1 MARGAG
7 LGDAFGLTLQTRS
20 LRMNAASSYVLTER
34 PLESLG
40 ISAPEE
46 CAYVALLDHPEATLA
61 ELASAL
67 AWSPRKVQRL
77 LDALHGKGLV
87 SFTAGEPG
95 RFVPASPDIAIE
107 AILSR
112 REDELRRAR
121 AEVQRLQQRAT
132 EGAGNR
138 RQMIELVTTHEA
150 KRHVFEQIQHAAR
163 RELIFL
169 ERPPILIAG
178 PEQPNE
184 IQVDAIARGV
194 RYRSIADQGFLAL
207 PGVVARIRADMETG
221 EEVRVVSE
229 LPFKMVMADRN
240 VALIPLN
247 LEHPDSPSLLVRSS
261 ALLDALYSM
270 FEILWERAV
279 PIAITPAGIVQSGE
293 PGTRLPAEAD
303 HLIPLLA
310 AGLNDKAIAY
320 ELGISAS
327 TLTRRI
333 TDIMH
338 RLDVQT
344 RFQLGWM
351 AAKHWSVPEQ
361 GGAAD

>member
-1 MARGAG
+1 MS
-7 LGDAFGLTLQTRS
+7 TE
-20 LRMNAASSYVLTER
+20 SSYAVTER
-34 PLESLG
+34 PLQSLG

-67 AWSPRKVQRL
+67 AWSTRKVKRL
-77 LDALHGKGLV
+77 LDALQGMGLV
-87 SFTAGEPG
+87 TLAAGEPR

-107 AILSR
+107 GILSR

-121 AEVQRLQQRAT
+121 AQIQRLQQRAT
-132 EGAGNR
+132 EGAGKR
-138 RQMIELVTTHEA
+138 RQIIELITTHEA
-150 KRHVFEQIQHAAR
+150 QRHVFEQIQHAAR
-163 RELIFL
+163 HELICL

-178 PEQPNE
+178 HEQPSAT
-184 IQVDAIARGV
+184 QADAIARGV
-194 RYRSIADQGFLAL
+194 RYRSIADQAFLAI
-207 PGVVARIRADMETG
+207 PGVMARIRTDMANG

-247 LEHPDSPSLLVRSS
+247 LEQPKSPSLLVRSS
-261 ALLDALYSM
+261 ALLDALHSM
-270 FEILWERAV
+270 FEILWERAA
-279 PIAITPAGIVQSGE
+279 PIAVTRAGILETGE

-303 HLIPLLA
+303 QLMPLLA

-338 RLDVQT
+338 RLDAQT
-344 RFQLGWM
+344 RFQLGWL
-351 AAKHWSVPEQ
+351 AARHWPVPT
-361 GGAAD
+361 DVNSS

>member
-1 MARGAG
+1 
-7 LGDAFGLTLQTRS
+7 
-20 LRMNAASSYVLTER
+20 MNTASSYAVTER

-61 ELASAL
+61 ELSSAL
-67 AWSPRKVQRL
+67 AWPTRKVQRL
-77 LDALHGKGLV
+77 LDALQGMGLV
-87 SFTAGEPG
+87 TFAAGEPR

-121 AEVQRLQQRAT
+121 AEIQRLQRRAT
-132 EGAGNR
+132 QGAGKR
-138 RQMIELVTTHEA
+138 RQMIELITTREA
-150 KRHVFEQIQHAAR
+150 ERHVFEQIQHAAR
-163 RELIFL
+163 HELIFL

-178 PEQPNE
+178 PEQPNTTQ
-184 IQVDAIARGV
+184 IDAIARGV
-194 RYRSIADQGFLAL
+194 RYRSIADQAFLAI
-207 PGVVARIRADMETG
+207 PGVVSRIRADMENG

-247 LEHPDSPSLLVRSS
+247 LERPNSPSLLVRSS

-270 FEILWERAV
+270 FEILWERAA
-279 PIAITPAGIVQSGE
+279 PIAVTQAGIQTGE
-293 PGTRLPAEAD
+293 PGTRLSAEAGQ
-303 HLIPLLA
+303 LIPLLA

-338 RLDVQT
+338 RLDAQT
-344 RFQLGWM
+344 RFQLGWL
-351 AAKHWSVPEQ
+351 AARHWSLPEE
-361 GGAAD
+361 GAAGR

>member
-1 MARGAG
+1 
-7 LGDAFGLTLQTRS
+7 
-20 LRMNAASSYVLTER
+20 MNPTSSYALTER

-40 ISAPEE
+40 ISAAEE
-46 CAYVALLDHPEATLA
+46 RAYVALLDHPEATLA
-61 ELASAL
+61 ELSSAL
-67 AWSPRKVQRL
+67 AWPTRKVQRL
-77 LDALHGKGLV
+77 LDALQGMGLV
-87 SFTAGEPG
+87 SFAAGEPR

-121 AEVQRLQQRAT
+121 AEIQRLQQRAT
-132 EGAGNR
+132 EAAGKR
-138 RQMIELVTTHEA
+138 RQMIELITTHEA
-150 KRHVFEQIQHAAR
+150 ERHVFEQIQHAAR
-163 RELIFL
+163 HELIFL
-169 ERPPILIAG
+169 ARPPILIAG
-178 PEQPNE
+178 PEQPSE
-184 IQVDAIARGV
+184 TQVDAIARGV
-194 RYRSIADQGFLAL
+194 RYRSIADQAFLAL
-207 PGVVARIRADMETG
+207 PGVVGRIRADMEAG

-247 LEHPDSPSLLVRSS
+247 LESPDSPSLLVRSS

-270 FEILWERAV
+270 FELLWERAA
-279 PIAITPAGIVQSGE
+279 PIAVTQDTLQTGE

-333 TDIMH
+333 TDIMN
-338 RLDVQT
+338 RLDAQT
-344 RFQLGWM
+344 RFQLGWL
-351 AAKHWSVPEQ
+351 AARHWSGEH
-361 GGAAD
+361 GAAGR

>member
-1 MARGAG
+1 
-7 LGDAFGLTLQTRS
+7 
-20 LRMNAASSYVLTER
+20 MNAASNYAVTER

-61 ELASAL
+61 ELSSAL
-67 AWSPRKVQRL
+67 GWSTRKVQRL
-77 LDALHGKGLV
+77 LDALHGMGLV
-87 SFTAGEPG
+87 TFAAGEPR
-95 RFVPASPDIAIE
+95 RFVAASPDIAIE

-112 REDELRRAR
+112 REGELRRAR
-121 AEVQRLQQRAT
+121 AEIQRLQQRAS
-132 EGAGNR
+132 EGAGKR
-138 RQMIELVTTHEA
+138 RQIIELITTREA
-150 KRHVFEQIQHAAR
+150 ERHVFEQIQHAAR
-163 RELIFL
+163 HELIFL

-178 PEQPNE
+178 PEQPSATQ
-184 IQVDAIARGV
+184 IDAIARGV
-194 RYRSIADQGFLAL
+194 RYRSIADQAFLAI
-207 PGVVARIRADMETG
+207 PGVVARIRADMAAG
-221 EEVRVVSE
+221 EEIRVVSE
-229 LPFKMVMADRN
+229 LPFKMVMADRS

-247 LEHPDSPSLLVRSS
+247 LERPNSPSLLVRSS

-270 FEILWERAV
+270 FEILWERAA
-279 PIAITPAGIVQSGE
+279 PIAVTQAGILQTGE

-333 TDIMH
+333 TDIMQ
-338 RLDVQT
+338 RLDAQT
-344 RFQLGWM
+344 RFQLGWL
-351 AAKHWSVPEQ
+351 AARHWSVPDKRPH
-361 GGAAD
+361 AADVNAS